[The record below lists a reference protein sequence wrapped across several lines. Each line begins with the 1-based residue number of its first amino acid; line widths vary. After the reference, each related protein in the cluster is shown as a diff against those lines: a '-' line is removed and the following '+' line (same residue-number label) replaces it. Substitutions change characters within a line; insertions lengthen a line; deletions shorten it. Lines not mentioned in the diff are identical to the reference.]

1 METEPKINNTISIVV
16 DPSHNAWVLGGLM
29 RELRDA
35 SIENF
40 EAPVDL
46 CSPNSIRKF
55 LEWFGQC
62 KSIHT
67 YRYVLFSSLTPLRNY
82 RRFPFRSRSQKIGL
96 WFTHNEL
103 AFSKSELKALNSCD
117 VIFVHSQSIKKSLE
131 LLTYSTIVV
140 VLGAIDPMRFVRRSY
155 PGRSVAWV
163 GTPVSRKRPE
173 LFLMI
178 VKKNPDLTFK
188 LLGKN
193 WMKSEF
199 SELINDFK
207 NLEYVEINGALN
219 SSDFD
224 GCSTLL
230 VTSEIEG
237 GPMPIIE
244 ALASGIYP
252 IGTDTGFLGD
262 IQEFL
267 GLPKSFVLPDVDD
280 ISYAL
285 RGKLK
290 DSAGISPALREK
302 ILSLDFERLAKII
315 HVNLKN
321 VTN

>member
-1 METEPKINNTISIVV
+1 
-16 DPSHNAWVLGGLM
+16 
-29 RELRDA
+29 
-35 SIENF
+35 
-40 EAPVDL
+40 
-46 CSPNSIRKF
+46 
-55 LEWFGQC
+55 
-62 KSIHT
+62 
-67 YRYVLFSSLTPLRNY
+67 
-82 RRFPFRSRSQKIGL
+82 
-96 WFTHNEL
+96 
-103 AFSKSELKALNSCD
+103 
-117 VIFVHSQSIKKSLE
+117 
-131 LLTYSTIVV
+131 
-140 VLGAIDPMRFVRRSY
+140 
-155 PGRSVAWV
+155 
-163 GTPVSRKRPE
+163 
-173 LFLMI
+173 MI

-193 WMKSEF
+193 WMESEF

-267 GLPKSFVLPDVDD
+267 GLPKSFVLPEVDD
-280 ISYAL
+280 ISLAL
-285 RGKLK
+285 RGRLN
-290 DSAGISPALREK
+290 DSAGISPAFREK

-321 VTN
+321 FTN